1 MCHLPTDIA
10 GDENIVRAILCPAHV
25 KLGSAEIK
33 HQAFRSRPGIDE
45 VSVIR
50 HSKQKNMFVGLS
62 GSECTPRRI
71 YWRMWVYSSR
81 LS

>member
-50 HSKQKNMFVGLS
+50 HSYMGS
-62 GSECTPRRI
+62 GPHLVRDGCRRAGA
-71 YWRMWVYSSR
+71 
-81 LS
+81 